1 MESPHSR
8 HRIVGSGAVFE
19 RGGAFDE
26 MMWRWCKIDFDAA
39 MVGGTVA
46 TGDGHVE
53 PCEAAIENSQL
64 CLVPR
69 PQQR

>member
-1 MESPHSR
+1 MVP
-8 HRIVGSGAVFE
+8 
-19 RGGAFDE
+19 
-26 MMWRWCKIDFDAA
+26 CKIDFDAA

-46 TGDGHVE
+46 TGDGNVE